1 MCSRVHRCVCS
12 WVPHGRGD
20 EWVGSMGWTGGVE
33 GGRWVG
39 RGRVRG
45 WAGGEADGGQAC
57 IRRVRVGGVWLYGG
71 TVCVWWCTYVRAC
84 VSIDM
89 CLWLCGPQLSVHS
102 HLPPSVPAD
111 GGVVYAAQTQFMSVG
126 RSHVISPRD
135 GAFTLLAGGGSGC
148 RPGVSSLFKRS
159 PQTLPGS
166 RTFRAL
172 SCAEGRAQSCSGVPA
187 GAPRSG
193 RSRIN
198 ARLFKYQ
205 YQYQ

>member
-57 IRRVRVGGVWLYGG
+57 IRRVRVGGVWVYGG

-126 RSHVISPRD
+126 SLPRD
-135 GAFTLLAGGGSGC
+135 FSQRWGFHSAGRQRGWLPAWGF
-148 RPGVSSLFKRS
+148 VSF
-159 PQTLPGS
+159 
-166 RTFRAL
+166 
-172 SCAEGRAQSCSGVPA
+172 
-187 GAPRSG
+187 
-193 RSRIN
+193 
-198 ARLFKYQ
+198 
-205 YQYQ
+205 

>member
-1 MCSRVHRCVCS
+1 M
-12 WVPHGRGD
+12 
-20 EWVGSMGWTGGVE
+20 E

-135 GAFTLLAGGGSGC
+135 GAFTLLAGSGAGC

-159 PQTLPGS
+159 PQTTHPGS
-166 RTFRAL
+166 RRDGAL
-172 SCAEGRAQSCSGVPA
+172 SRAVVLEPNRVVVCPRVPHVPA
-187 GAPRSG
+187 AAGLMRGYSSTSTSTSTSTRTEQKKP
-193 RSRIN
+193 
-198 ARLFKYQ
+198 KTD
-205 YQYQ
+205 